1 MMMMTT
7 FQEIPAAMTMAR
19 AVVSILQ
26 VVVGCAVQLPK
37 PKGGQEGPV

>member
-1 MMMMTT
+1 MMMTT
-7 FQEIPAAMTMAR
+7 FQEIPAVLMMAK

-26 VVVGCAVQLPK
+26 VVVGRAVQLPK